1 MSKKDLRTR
10 FAECKQ
16 QVNEIFAAAKK
27 ENRGLT
33 EDESAKV
40 ASLRTEL
47 NEINTDL
54 MIESAERAAA
64 RVAGMTAS
72 NERANEV
79 RSLFANKVREAIA
92 NGGMENSINLRASA
106 LIDKADAQPLVELT
120 IGDIIGP
127 LEKGMVMDKVGCHIQ
142 TGLTDDWAYP
152 VVEAVEATVAG
163 ESVAISDS
171 DIEISAVKPNPQR
184 VAVTVPVT
192 RTALAMSNDR
202 LYEIVTTSLQK
213 AIQRTLNNWMFSRTA
228 IASGVIGLFVNPTT
242 VKKFTTAPTYADVC
256 GLVGDVDSTGIVP
269 SATAAFVMNNA
280 MRASLKSTPRVAG
293 GERMIIENDMI
304 DGVPVFVTE
313 YVSANTIEYGYFSYA
328 LVGQFGDSTLIVD
341 PYTLAKKNQV
351 QFTLNSFWDIKPAR
365 AQAFGV
371 LEKNA

>member
-16 QVNEIFAAAKK
+16 QVNEIFAAAKN

-64 RVAGMTAS
+64 RVAGISGS

-127 LEKGMVMDKVGCHIQ
+127 LEKGMIMDKVGCHIQ

-163 ESVAISDS
+163 EAVAISDS
-171 DIEISAVKPNPQR
+171 DIEINAVKPNPTR

-192 RTALAMSNDR
+192 RTALAMTNDR

-213 AIQRTLNNWMFSRTA
+213 AIQRTLNNWMFARTA
-228 IASGVIGLFVNPTT
+228 IATGVNGLFVAPAT
-242 VKKFTTAPTYADVC
+242 VKTFAAAPTYVDVC
-256 GLVGDVDSTGIVP
+256 GLVGAVDSTGIVP

-280 MRASLKSTPRVAG
+280 MRATLKSTPRVAG

-313 YVSANTIEYGYFSYA
+313 YASADTIEYGYFSYA

-365 AQAFGV
+365 TQAFGV
-371 LEKNA
+371 LEKA

>member
-1 MSKKDLRTR
+1 MTKKDLRTR
-10 FAECKQ
+10 FAEVKQ
-16 QVNEIFAAAKK
+16 QIVDIYSAASK

-33 EDESAKV
+33 DAESADVEILK
-40 ASLRTEL
+40 REL
-47 NEINTDL
+47 SEINADQ
-54 MIESAERAAA
+54 MIEAAERAAA
-64 RVAGMTAS
+64 RVAGVTGS
-72 NERANEV
+72 ESRANEV
-79 RSLFANKVREAIA
+79 RSLFAQSVRDAIK
-92 NGGMENSINLRASA
+92 NGGTDNSIQLRAAS
-106 LIDKADAQPLVELT
+106 LIDKADAQPLVALT

-127 LEKGMVMDKVGCHIQ
+127 LEKGMVLDKVGCHIQ

-163 ESVAISDS
+163 ETVAISDS
-171 DIEISAVKPNPQR
+171 DLDISAVKPTPQR

-192 RTALAMSNDR
+192 RTALAMTDDR
-202 LYEIVTTSLQK
+202 LYEIVTSSLQK

-228 IASGVIGLFVNPTT
+228 IASGINGLFVTPTT
-242 VKKFTTAPTYADVC
+242 VEKFTTAPTYADIC
-256 GLVGDVDSTGIVP
+256 GLVGSVDATGIVP

-280 MRASLKSTPRVAG
+280 MRAVLKSTPRVAG

-313 YVSANTIEYGYFSYA
+313 YASANVIEYGYFSYA

-371 LEKNA
+371 LEKNS

>member
-10 FAECKQ
+10 FAEVKQ
-16 QVNEIFAAAKK
+16 QINDIYSAAKN

-33 EDESAKV
+33 ETESAEV
-40 ASLRTEL
+40 ANLKREVS
-47 NEINTDL
+47 EINADM

-64 RVAGMTAS
+64 RVAGVTGSEAH
-72 NERANEV
+72 ANEV
-79 RSLFANKVREAIA
+79 RSLFANAVRDAIK
-92 NGGMENSINLRASA
+92 NGGTDNSIQLRASA
-106 LIDKADAQPLVELT
+106 LIDKADAQPLVALT

-127 LEKGMVMDKVGCHIQ
+127 LEKGMVLDKVGCHIQ

-163 ESVAISDS
+163 EAVAISDS
-171 DIEISAVKPNPQR
+171 DIEISAVKPAPQR

-192 RTALAMSNDR
+192 RTALAMTDSR
-202 LYEIVTTSLQK
+202 LYEIVTSSLQK
-213 AIQRTLNNWMFSRTA
+213 AIQRTLNNWMFARTA
-228 IASGVIGLFVNPTT
+228 IATGVNGLFVNPTT
-242 VKKFTTAPTYADVC
+242 ITKFNGAPTYADVC
-256 GLVGDVDSTGIVP
+256 GLVGAVDSTGIVP

-280 MRASLKSTPRVAG
+280 MRATLKSTPRVAG

-313 YVSANTIEYGYFSYA
+313 YAPADTIYYGYFSYA

-365 AQAFGV
+365 TQAFGV
-371 LEKNA
+371 LEATA

>member
-10 FAECKQ
+10 FAETKQ
-16 QVNEIFAAAKK
+16 KIKEIYSAASN
-27 ENRGLT
+27 ENRGLSD
-33 EDESAKV
+33 EESATVEILK
-40 ASLRTEL
+40 REMG
-47 NEINTDL
+47 EINADM
-54 MIESAERAAA
+54 MIEMSERAAA
-64 RVAGMTAS
+64 RVAGVTGS
-72 NERANEV
+72 ESRANEV
-79 RSLFANKVREAIA
+79 RSLFASSVREAIK
-92 NGGMENSINLRASA
+92 NGGADNSIQVRAAS
-106 LIDKADAQPLVELT
+106 LIDKADAQPLVALT

-127 LEKGMVMDKVGCHIQ
+127 LEKGLVLDKVGCHIQ
-142 TGLTDDWAYP
+142 TGLTEDWAYP

-163 ESVAISDS
+163 EAVAISDS
-171 DIEISAVKPNPQR
+171 DIEISAVKPAPQR

-192 RTALAMSNDR
+192 RTALAMTDER
-202 LYEIVTTSLQK
+202 LYEIVTSSLQK

-228 IASGVIGLFVNPTT
+228 IASGIKGLFVDATS
-242 VKKFTTAPTYADVC
+242 VKKFADAPVYADVC
-256 GLVGDVDSTGIVP
+256 GLVGAVDATGIVP
-269 SATAAFVMNNA
+269 SASAAFVMSNA
-280 MRASLKSTPRVAG
+280 MRAALKSTPRANG

-313 YVSANTIEYGYFSYA
+313 YAPADTIYYGYFNYA

-365 AQAFGV
+365 SQAFGV

>member
-1 MSKKDLRTR
+1 MSKKDLKTR
-10 FAECKQ
+10 FAEVKQ
-16 QVNEIFAAAKK
+16 QIKDIYSAASK

-33 EDESAKV
+33 DDESANV
-40 ASLRTEL
+40 AILKREMG
-47 NEINTDL
+47 EINADM

-64 RVAGMTAS
+64 RVAGATGSEA
-72 NERANEV
+72 RANEV
-79 RSLFANKVREAIA
+79 RSLFANAVRDAIK
-92 NGGMENSINLRASA
+92 NGGTDNSIQLRASN
-106 LIDKADAQPLVELT
+106 LIDKADAQPLVALT

-127 LEKGMVMDKVGCHIQ
+127 LEKGMVLDKVGCHIQ

-163 ESVAISDS
+163 EAVAISDS
-171 DIEISAVKPNPQR
+171 DIEISAVKPAPQR

-192 RTALAMSNDR
+192 RTALAMTDSR
-202 LYEIVTTSLQK
+202 LYEIVTSSLQK
-213 AIQRTLNNWMFSRTA
+213 AIQRTLNNWMFARTA
-228 IASGVIGLFVNPTT
+228 IASGVNGLFVAPATT
-242 VKKFTTAPTYADVC
+242 KTFANAASYADVC
-256 GLVGDVDSTGIVP
+256 GLVGAVDSTGIVP
-269 SATAAFVMNNA
+269 SASAAFVMNNA
-280 MRASLKSTPRVAG
+280 MRAALKSTPRVAG

-313 YVSANTIEYGYFSYA
+313 YAPANTIYYGYFSYA

-365 AQAFGV
+365 TQAFGL
-371 LEKNA
+371 LEKQG

>member
-10 FAECKQ
+10 FAEVKQ
-16 QVNEIFAAAKK
+16 QLVEIYAAASN

-33 EDESAKV
+33 DIESADVEILK
-40 ASLRTEL
+40 RKL
-47 NEINTDL
+47 NEINAEQ
-54 MIESAERAAA
+54 MIEAAERAAA
-64 RVAGMTAS
+64 RVAGVTGS
-72 NERANEV
+72 ESRANEV
-79 RSLFANKVREAIA
+79 RSLFAQSVRDAIK
-92 NGGMENSINLRASA
+92 NGGTDNSIQLRATS
-106 LIDKADAQPLVELT
+106 LIDKADAQPLVALT

-127 LEKGMVMDKVGCHIQ
+127 LEKGMVLDKVGCHIQ

-163 ESVAISDS
+163 ETVAISDS
-171 DIEISAVKPNPQR
+171 DIEISAVKPTPQR

-192 RTALAMSNDR
+192 RTALAMTDDR
-202 LYEIVTTSLQK
+202 LYEIVTSSLQK

-228 IASGVIGLFVNPTT
+228 IASGINGLFVTPTT
-242 VKKFTTAPTYADVC
+242 VKKFTTAPTYADIC
-256 GLVGDVDSTGIVP
+256 GLIGSVDATGIVP

-280 MRASLKSTPRVAG
+280 MRAVLKSTPRAAG

-313 YVSANTIEYGYFSYA
+313 YASANVIEYGYFSYA

-371 LEKNA
+371 LEKNS

>member
-10 FAECKQ
+10 FAEVKQ
-16 QVNEIFAAAKK
+16 QINDIYAAAKN

-33 EDESAKV
+33 EEESANV
-40 ASLRTEL
+40 ANLKRDVS
-47 NEINTDL
+47 EINADM

-64 RVAGMTAS
+64 RVAGMTGS
-72 NERANEV
+72 ESRANEV
-79 RSLFANKVREAIA
+79 RLLFANAVRDAIK
-92 NGGMENSINLRASA
+92 NGGADNSIQLRASA
-106 LIDKADAQPLVELT
+106 LVDKADAQPLVALT

-127 LEKGMVMDKVGCHIQ
+127 LEKGMVLDKVGCHIQ

-163 ESVAISDS
+163 EAVAISDS
-171 DIEISAVKPNPQR
+171 DIEISAVKPAPQR

-192 RTALAMSNDR
+192 RTALAMTDDK
-202 LYEIVTTSLQK
+202 LYEIVTSSLQK
-213 AIQRTLNNWMFSRTA
+213 AIQRTLNNWMFARTA
-228 IASGVIGLFVNPTT
+228 IATGVNGLFVNPTT
-242 VKKFTTAPTYADVC
+242 TKKFAGAPSYADVC
-256 GLVGDVDSTGIVP
+256 GLVGAVDSTGIVP

-280 MRASLKSTPRVAG
+280 MRATLKSTPRVAG

-313 YVSANTIEYGYFSYA
+313 YAPADTIYYGYFSYA

-351 QFTLNSFWDIKPAR
+351 QFTLNSFWDIKQAR

-371 LEKNA
+371 LEA

>member
-10 FAECKQ
+10 FAETKQ
-16 QVNEIFAAAKK
+16 QLRDIYATAKA
-27 ENRGLT
+27 ENRGLS
-33 EDESAKV
+33 DAESANV
-40 ASLRTEL
+40 ENLRQEM
-47 NEINTDL
+47 NEINTEL
-54 MIESAERAAA
+54 AIESAERAAA
-64 RVAGMTAS
+64 RAYGASGS

-79 RSLFANKVREAIA
+79 RSLFAQAVRNAV
-92 NGGMENSINLRASA
+92 NSPKDNTIQLRASA
-106 LIDKADAQPLVELT
+106 LIDKADAQPLVALT

-127 LEKGMVMDKVGCHIQ
+127 LEKGMILDKVGCHIQ

-163 ESVAISDS
+163 EAVAISDS
-171 DIEISAVKPNPQR
+171 DIEISAVKPAPQR
-184 VAVTVPVT
+184 VAITVPVT
-192 RTALAMSNDR
+192 RTALAMTDDR
-202 LYEIVTTSLQK
+202 LYQIVTTSLQK
-213 AIQRTLNNWMFSRTA
+213 AIQRTLNKWMFQRTA
-228 IASGVIGLFVNPTT
+228 IATGVNGLFVNPTT
-242 VKKFTTAPTYADVC
+242 VKTFTGTPSYVDIC
-256 GLVGDVDSTGIVP
+256 GFVGDVDSTGIVP

-280 MRASLKSTPRVAG
+280 MRATLKATPRVAG

-313 YVSANTIEYGYFSYA
+313 YASANTIEYGYFGYA

-341 PYTLAKKNQV
+341 PYTKAAKNQI

-371 LEKNA
+371 LEATA